1 MDPKIRV
8 SCPSCRRQLAFS
20 APTGEALRLKVR
32 CSACEHSFVVR
43 RRPSQ
48 AVLPAVAGTTPWG
61 ATTSPT
67 TTPRTTAAG
76 RPASGSGGSNPAS
89 FNQVSFNTGDVLAGR
104 YLIARFIA
112 QGGMGEVYEAEDL
125 ELRERVA
132 VKVVRPEVARDVSAI
147 DRFKRE
153 IQLARKVTHPN
164 VCRIFDV
171 CHHPLPQGGTV
182 TFLTM
187 ELLDGETLSDH
198 LSRNGEMSPQ
208 QALPIVHQLTEG
220 LQAAHRVGIIHRD
233 FKSQN
238 VVLESTDDGV
248 RAVITD
254 FGLARGEAA
263 DDAFGVSLTIANAVI
278 GTPAYMAP
286 EQVEGGTITAAAD
299 LYALGVVLYELMT
312 GEVPFKG
319 ENALSTATKR
329 LHEAPP
335 SPRVHRPQLD
345 SVWERVIL
353 KCLARE
359 PNDRFGSAPGVYA
372 ALVDHPTELVPR
384 GTPGSSPE
392 PVSGPSGGSPKAAVA
407 KTRRERSMVAALC
420 LVILLIGLV
429 GFWRYRDWQA
439 RQPFSLDDA
448 SLLESAVRLR
458 PSLAVLGF
466 GERSGS
472 GKDSWLATALGEM
485 LTAELGTGGRLRV
498 VPGKSVAEIRQDLA
512 FSAQESP
519 SAQTLASVR
528 GLLAAD
534 YIVTGSFENIA
545 GDSGESLDLDVVLHD
560 AASGEVVVRVQE
572 VGDSASLYQ
581 LVHQLS
587 GELFKALDAGPLP
600 SGVGAARAGPPTD
613 SRAAELYARGLAAL
627 HERDHLSARDLLEQ
641 AVAADPNNPMARSAL
656 ADAWQE
662 LGYRTRAREEAARAF
677 EVSIALPQE
686 DRLWIEAQYRELE
699 GQWQSAATLYRTIWH
714 ANPDDFEVGL
724 RVVEVQST
732 AGQGKLALQTLEVL
746 RRLGTSETDP
756 RFDLAEAQA
765 AQTISDFSL
774 QQKAAARAAEKATL
788 QGAPS
793 LLARARV
800 TEGGA
805 QRNLGRFRE
814 ATELVEEGLSLFQQ
828 GGNSAGTALALTTL
842 GTILFDQGNL
852 AGARR
857 HFESAQG
864 VYRQLGDQAS
874 LARSQNNLGLLA
886 KQQGDPDGALALY
899 EESLELCRE
908 IGNELLEAYALN
920 NMAGLLSERGKL
932 GRAVELFQEV
942 LVIRRSSGDRAG
954 EAYALDNLGSV
965 LRKRGDLGAAD
976 PRHREALALRRSI
989 GHRSGEAATLLNLGR
1004 LSYLRGEFSEAGEF
1018 YQGALDISHEI
1029 TGQSLTARGWAG
1041 QGEVLRAQGDLVA
1054 AEGRHREAW
1063 DLRQNLGEASS
1074 AAESLLAIAELLLE
1088 QKDVLQAEDLSHQA
1102 VEEYRR
1108 NGLDDGLAHGLSV
1121 LARSLVAAGELGA
1134 AGEAVAEARALSLA
1148 SENLEVRSRVAMA
1161 AASLHLALKQ
1171 PARALDELVPV
1182 HQELRDAGLA
1192 APSLEVG
1199 RMTCLATEIESGG
1212 GKTSTACQQQL
1223 EIEAEALGAIGL
1235 VRAEGF

>member
-8 SCPSCRRQLAFS
+8 SCPACRRRLAFR

-48 AVLPAVAGTTPWG
+48 AELPSVGGATPWG
-61 ATTSPT
+61 ETVSPT

-76 RPASGSGGSNPAS
+76 SPVSTGGGSNQGP

-171 CHHPLPQGGTV
+171 FHHPLPQGGTV

-187 ELLDGETLSDH
+187 ELLDGETLSDR
-198 LSRNGEMSPQ
+198 LSRSGAMSPQ
-208 QALPIVHQLTEG
+208 QALPIVKQLTEG
-220 LQAAHRVGIIHRD
+220 LHAAHRVGIIHRD

-238 VVLESTDDGV
+238 VVLETTEDGV

-254 FGLARGEAA
+254 FGLARGEAG
-263 DDAFGVSLTIANAVI
+263 DDSFGVSLTIANAVI

-299 LYALGVVLYELMT
+299 LYALGVVLYELVT

-335 SPRVHRPQLD
+335 SPRVYRPQLAPR
-345 SVWERVIL
+345 WERAIM

-359 PNDRFGSAPGVYA
+359 PNDRFGSAPAVHES
-372 ALVDHPTELVPR
+372 LLDPPTEVVRSVP
-384 GTPGSSPE
+384 
-392 PVSGPSGGSPKAAVA
+392 GPSSVPAPGASAEAPKAAA
-407 KTRRERSMVAALC
+407 GKTRRESSMVAALC

-439 RQPFSLDDA
+439 RQPLVLDDA
-448 SLLESAVRLR
+448 SLLEGAVRLR

-472 GKDSWLATALGEM
+472 DQDAWLATALGEM

-498 VPGKSVAEIRQDLA
+498 VPGKSVAEIRPDLA
-512 FSAQESP
+512 FSAGESP
-519 SAQTLASVR
+519 SLETLASVR

-534 YIVTGSFENIA
+534 YIVSGSFEKIP
-545 GDSGESLDLDVVLHD
+545 GDGGESLDLEVVLHD
-560 AASGEVVVRVQE
+560 AANGQVVSRVQE
-572 VGDSASLYQ
+572 VGDAGSLYQ
-581 LVHQLS
+581 LAHQL
-587 GELFKALDAGPLP
+587 GGQLFKALDAGPLP
-600 SGVGAARAGPPTD
+600 AGAGAARAGLPTD
-613 SRAAELYARGLAAL
+613 ARAAELYARGLAAL
-627 HERDHLSARDLLEQ
+627 HERDHLSARDLLED

-662 LGYRTRAREEAARAF
+662 LGYRTRAREEAAKAF
-677 EVSIALPQE
+677 EVSTALPQE
-686 DRLWIEAQYRELE
+686 DRLWIEAQYRELD

-746 RRLGTSETDP
+746 RRIGTSETDP

-765 AQTISDFSL
+765 AQTISDFAL
-774 QQKAAARAAEKATL
+774 QQRAAARAAEKAIE

-805 QRNLGRFRE
+805 LRNLGRFQE
-814 ATELVEEGLSLFQQ
+814 AADLVEAGLNLFQQ
-828 GGNSAGTALALTTL
+828 SGNSAGTALALTTF

-852 AGARR
+852 EGARR
-857 HFESAQG
+857 RFESAQG

-886 KQQGDPDGALALY
+886 KQQGDPDSALALY

-942 LVIRRSSGDRAG
+942 LAIRKSSGDRAG

-965 LRKRGDLGAAD
+965 LRKMGDLGAAD
-976 PRHREALALRRSI
+976 PRHREALALRQSI

-1004 LSYLRGEFSEAGEF
+1004 LSYLRGELPEARDF
-1018 YQGALDISHEI
+1018 YKRALEISDEI
-1029 TGQSLTARGWAG
+1029 NSQSLTARGWAG
-1041 QGEVLRAQGDLVA
+1041 QGEVFRAEGDLEA
-1054 AEGRHREAW
+1054 AEGRHRDAW
-1063 DLRQNLGEASS
+1063 DLRQSLGEASS
-1074 AAESLLAIAELLLE
+1074 AAESLVAVAEILLE
-1088 QKDVLQAEDLSHQA
+1088 QEDFLQAQDFAHQA

-1108 NGLDDGLAHGLSV
+1108 TGLDDGLAQGLSV
-1121 LARSLVAAGELGA
+1121 LARSFVSSRELDT
-1134 AGEAVAEARALSLA
+1134 AGEAVAEARGLSLA
-1148 SENLEVRSRVAMA
+1148 SENLEVRSRVALA

-1171 PARALDELVPV
+1171 PARALEELVPV
-1182 HQELRDAGLA
+1182 LQELKLAGLA

-1199 RMTCLATEIESGG
+1199 RMTCLAKELDSGG
-1212 GKTSTACQQQL
+1212 GTGSFKDCRQQL
-1223 EIEAEALGAIGL
+1223 EIDAGQLGAPGL
-1235 VRAEGF
+1235 VR